1 MFVSEIFDECA
12 EILGT
17 TDETKVFRKIT
28 QAVQTLMESGH
39 WTHATAEVDVC
50 TGWDKCSLAL
60 PRGIDIPLAVNIDG
74 SPTYFRNRLFQYHVN
89 KGGMYN
95 SVSWAWDDRGYVA
108 TLMDIVR
115 PSQLVAVA
123 ESNNDVGKKIRV
135 LGSDQ
140 NNRNLRAQMPNGAG
154 VDGLLIPI
162 HSQQDFQYGTIAPD
176 GNTIATREVA
186 IDPITDFTTTTPHGL
201 SSGQGMATRLTSG
214 TIPVPLNDGQTYY
227 VGVIDAYT
235 VQLFGDS
242 LNAQALQYP
251 IALQSIDGFG
261 SMQLEDKRT
270 AQVETSLKFVPP
282 APTFTID
289 SPNEVVFPILSPAQ
303 SLPAPLEAQKTYFA
317 NPVDSTHLQIFPTLT
332 DATNNTNPVYLTGAT
347 SSISVDIRKAITPET
362 KLVFSVKHY
371 FNDGDQVQA
380 VTNGGT
386 LPQPLVSNQNYF
398 VNIVDPFSVSLH
410 SNQADALS
418 STTTNFVNPIKI
430 TTSGIGTNSLV
441 KLIQAT
447 STIGTT
453 NQITAQGLNITAA
466 SGSGAE
472 FQAVVVGSVTS
483 TRVTSQGSEYVS
495 DPNITFS
502 SPEQAQSGSTI
513 VPRTATGYAIRDTIN
528 NKVLNIV
535 ITDIGSGY
543 ITAPTIT
550 IDPPSG
556 QKLDVLSIAKVL
568 TSKTILANNLTGV
581 IGGTT
586 ATVVLTTHGYNNNQ
600 IVDISEV
607 DQPEFNGRFQI
618 TKVNANT
625 FTYTTLSPITIAIAT
640 GTMKSSASTL
650 TTATVTT
657 DTNHG
662 YTAGNKVEISGC
674 DNDIFNSGFNKLAT
688 VIAVTPNTFT
698 YTVSAL
704 LNSPA
709 EGASITAQKFSGTQ
723 ATATSEITTSFVSYF
738 TQISGGNGYTEA
750 PQVTITGLGTGATAT
765 ATINN
770 TTNTINTLTS
780 VSTTATAI
788 VSAGHGYVDNQT
800 VEIKTAT
807 PNGYNGIKAITVPR
821 VYKNVAS
828 LIGSGNTATCNLV
841 GHGYTDNQIV
851 RISGAA
857 QIYYNGDFAINYIN
871 PNQFKYTTLS
881 AITVPTATGTI
892 QSSIP
897 NATTFTYS
905 ISPASGLA
913 PATGATSYA
922 GNVSGLNVITSGT
935 GYTKPPTVSITP
947 STGVFIN
954 FSSTGALPS
963 PLISGVAYRAESP
976 NSTNNTFTVQNTD
989 FSNVNITSSG
999 TGTFYVVL
1007 SRSFGIDWTNNWIG
1021 DFTSLATGQ
1030 EIYFGTDYILPTT
1043 SPSID
1048 NGVTPRYLRYISN
1061 TLGQIYDTLAH
1072 ATNPPSTTGL
1082 INIDSFGT
1090 GQTYYALRTQVTPS
1104 VDTNLINPASLAFL
1118 TENEV
1123 VQFSTSGTLP
1133 APLAALTNYTI
1144 QIIGNSVRVFSG
1156 VNPVVLT
1163 NAGIGQLSL
1172 DIIRDIQVQQ
1182 SNNIV
1187 AKSSLYETGT
1197 ELVVRAKS
1205 GDVLPTG
1212 LIEGTNYYVRR
1223 IDNNSFELY
1232 DTFNHARNLTSTI
1245 GRKTY
1250 TTTGSK
1256 ITSTFFTDAIFEAV
1270 LVKSIAH
1277 IEKPLTDGYVSL
1289 YAWDYGRSNDMTL
1302 IGQYHPTEINPQY
1315 RKIRIGKPC
1324 AWARILYQVTA
1335 PKVSSVYDFI
1345 PLEQERAIIAAVHAV
1360 DLEDKDFA
1368 DQAVRYWGIAYQ
1380 YLKNQQESIDGHA
1393 MTPPQINSICYA
1405 EGDGADPIMW

>member
-17 TDETKVFRKIT
+17 TDQTKVFRKIT

-39 WTHATAEVDVC
+39 WTHTTAEVDVC

-95 SVSWAWDDRGYVA
+95 SVEWAWDDRGYVA
-108 TLMDIVR
+108 TLMDITR

-123 ESNNDVGKKIRV
+123 ESNNDVGKTIRV
-135 LGSDQ
+135 LGTDQ
-140 NNRNLRAQMPNGAG
+140 NNRNLRSQMPNGAG

-176 GNTIATREVA
+176 GNTIATRDVA

-201 SSGQGMATRLTSG
+201 SSGQGMAARLISG
-214 TIPVPLNDGQTYY
+214 TIPVPLNNGQTYY

-270 AQVETSLKFVPP
+270 AQVETSLKFATAP
-282 APTFTID
+282 AFTID
-289 SPNEVVFPILSPAQ
+289 SPNEVVFPTLSPAQ

-347 SSISVDIRKAITPET
+347 GAISVDVRKAITPET

-386 LPQPLVSNQNYF
+386 LPQPLVANQNYF
-398 VNIVDPFSVSLH
+398 VNIIDNFSVSLH
-410 SNQADALS
+410 SNQSDALA
-418 STTTNFVNPIKI
+418 STPTNFVDPIKI
-430 TTSGIGTNSLV
+430 TTSGSGTNSLV

-447 STIGTT
+447 STIGKT
-453 NQITAQGLNITAA
+453 NQITAQGLNITSP
-466 SGSGAE
+466 SGVGAV
-472 FQAVVVGSVTS
+472 FQAVVVGSITS
-483 TRVTSQGSEYVS
+483 TRVTFQGSGYTS
-495 DPNITFS
+495 DPLITFS
-502 SPEQAQSGSTI
+502 SPPAAPSGSTI
-513 VPRTATGYAIRDTIN
+513 IPRNATGYAVRDTIN
-528 NKVLNIV
+528 NKLLNIV
-535 ITDIGSGY
+535 ITDGGLGY
-543 ITAPTIT
+543 ITAPAIT
-550 IDPPSG
+550 IDPPSQ
-556 QKLDVLSIAKVL
+556 QKLSVTSITKVVQN
-568 TSKTILANNLTGV
+568 KTITAGNLTGS
-581 IGGTT
+581 GTT
-586 ATVVLTTHGYNNNQ
+586 ATCILTGHGYSNNQ
-600 IVDISEV
+600 VVTISGITN
-607 DQPEFNGRFQI
+607 DAAYNGIFTI
-618 TKVNANT
+618 TTTGLNS
-625 FTYTTLSPITIAIAT
+625 FTYTTLSSIVSGIAT
-640 GTMKSSASTL
+640 GATMVSSASTG
-650 TTATVTT
+650 TIATVITNE
-657 DTNHG
+657 NHG
-662 YTAGNKVEISGC
+662 YTSGDKVIIDGASQ
-674 DNDIFNSGFNKLAT
+674 SGFNGT
-688 VIAVTPNTFT
+688 FVISGASTNTFT
-698 YTVSAL
+698 YTVSSL
-704 LNSPA
+704 LESPA
-709 EGASITAQKFSGTQ
+709 SGASITSQKLSGSQ
-723 ATATSEITTSFVSYF
+723 AVATAQITTSFLSHF
-738 TQISGGNGYTEA
+738 TQVSGGSGYIEP
-750 PQVTITGLGTGATAT
+750 PQVTITGTGTGATAN
-765 ATINN
+765 AVINS
-770 TTNTINTLTS
+770 TTLSINTLTS
-780 VSTTATAI
+780 TLTTATAVI
-788 VSAGHGYVDNQT
+788 SSGHGYVDNQT
-800 VEIKTAT
+800 IEIKNAT
-807 PNGYNGIKAITVPR
+807 PNGYNGVKTITVPR
-821 VYKNVAS
+821 VYQNIAS
-828 LIGSGNTATCNLV
+828 LTGSGNTATCNLT
-841 GHGYTDNQIV
+841 GHGYIDNQVV

-857 QIYYNGDFAINYIN
+857 QSYYNGDFIINYIN
-871 PNQFKYTTLS
+871 PNQFEYTTLTTI
-881 AITVPTATGTI
+881 AISPATGTI
-892 QSSIP
+892 QASIS

-913 PATGATSYA
+913 PATGAISYA
-922 GNVSGLNVITSGT
+922 GNVTGLNVITTGT
-935 GYTKPPTVSITP
+935 GYTSSPTVTITP
-947 STGVFIN
+947 STGVFID

-963 PLISGVAYRAESP
+963 PLVSGIAYRAESP
-976 NSTNNTFTVQNTD
+976 DTINRIFTIKNSD
-989 FSNVNITSSG
+989 YSDVNITSSG
-999 TGTFYVVL
+999 TGTLYVVL
-1007 SRSFGIDWTNNWIG
+1007 SRAFGVDWTNNWLG

-1030 EIYFGTDYILPTT
+1030 QIYFGSDYILPTT
-1043 SPSID
+1043 TPSID
-1048 NGVTPRYLRYISN
+1048 NSVTPRYLRYISN
-1061 TLGQIYDTLAH
+1061 TLSQVYDTLAH

-1090 GQTYYALRTQVTPS
+1090 GQTYYAIRKQVTPS
-1104 VDTNLINPASLAFL
+1104 VDTNLIKPASLAFL
-1118 TENEV
+1118 TEGET

-1133 APLAALTNYTI
+1133 SPLTASTDYTI
-1144 QIIGNSVRVFSG
+1144 KIVGDSIQVYSGTSKVLFVNS
-1156 VNPVVLT
+1156 
-1163 NAGIGQLSL
+1163 GIGQLSL
-1172 DIIRDIQVQQ
+1172 DITRNVTVQP

-1197 ELVVRAKS
+1197 ELVVRAKL

-1212 LIEGTNYYVRR
+1212 LIEETNYYVRR

-1232 DTFNHARNLTSTI
+1232 DTLNHARDLTSTT

-1250 TTTGSK
+1250 TTPGNK
-1256 ITSTFFTDAIFEAV
+1256 VTSTFFTDAIFEAV
-1270 LVKSIAH
+1270 LVKSVAH

-1302 IGQYHPTEINPQY
+1302 IGQYHPTEVNPQY

-1335 PKVSSVYDFI
+1335 PKVSSIYDFI

-1380 YLKNQQESIDGHA
+1380 YLRNQQESIDGHA
-1393 MTPPQINSICYA
+1393 MTPPQINNITYC
-1405 EGDGADPIMW
+1405 DGTDVVMW